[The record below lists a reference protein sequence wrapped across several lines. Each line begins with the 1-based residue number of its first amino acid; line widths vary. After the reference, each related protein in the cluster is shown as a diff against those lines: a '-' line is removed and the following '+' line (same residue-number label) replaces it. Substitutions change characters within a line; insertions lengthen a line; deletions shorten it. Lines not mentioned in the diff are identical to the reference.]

1 MGLGISIY
9 PLQSSYEQNSAYIQR
24 AAALGYT
31 RIFTSF
37 LEADNDPVI
46 AAEQLEIYRVILKEA
61 QQLGMNVFLDINPE
75 IVKLLKIDPTDFQF
89 FVDLGVKG
97 VRLDGAF
104 NGFYEAYLTYNSY
117 DIAIEINGSF
127 DSGYVNSIV
136 DLGGNKQQLLTCH
149 NFYPEADTGLS
160 VACFDSCHA
169 RHKSLGLHTAAFVTS
184 QEGGRLG
191 PWDANDGLCTL
202 ERHRYLP
209 IEQQAQELYQAGID
223 DVIIGDA
230 FASDRELV
238 ALAQLQST
246 VTTLIVEMTD
256 NTIDI
261 FAHIFQN
268 RWDYSD
274 VVIRDV
280 MSRKLFKHLEIMPQT
295 EQSRQIEAGTILV
308 NNDLYGRY
316 KGEVL
321 IALQP
326 MVIDSRRNIIG
337 MVQEQSRSLLAA
349 VTGGR
354 RFKCVVRTESEVT
367 ETK

>member
-9 PLQSSYEQNSAYIQR
+9 PLQSSYEENSAYIKS

-31 RIFTSF
+31 RVFTSF
-37 LEADNDPVI
+37 LEADTDPAV
-46 AAEQLEIYRVILKEA
+46 AATQLESYRVLLQEA
-61 QQLGMNVFLDINPE
+61 QQLGMRAFLDINPE

-89 FVDLGVKG
+89 FANLGVKG

-104 NGFYEAYLTYNSY
+104 NGFYEAYLTYNEY

-136 DLGGNKQQLLTCH
+136 ELGGNKQNLLTCH

-160 VACFDSCHA
+160 ISCFESCHA

-230 FASDRELV
+230 FASERELA
-238 ALAQLQST
+238 ALAQLQPT
-246 VTTLIVEMTD
+246 ITTLTVETTD
-256 NTIDI
+256 DTIDL
-261 FAHIFQN
+261 FAHVFQN

-280 MSRKLFKHLEIMPQT
+280 MSRKLFKQLTITPQT
-295 EQSRQIEAGTILV
+295 IEERQIAAGTILV
-308 NNDLYGRY
+308 NNDTYGRY
-316 KGEVL
+316 KGEIL

-337 MVQEQSRSLLAA
+337 TVTEQSKSLLAA
-349 VTGGR
+349 ITGGK
-354 RFKCVVRTESEVT
+354 RFKCAIKTKIEV
-367 ETK
+367 K